1 MNSHKL
7 LTLAAVFAGLI
18 FVSSASAQNVT
29 VISGNGQVLGAPSG
43 NFLLQPL
50 VIQVT
55 DSSTGAPVGA
65 GVTVNWQANGFNGFF
80 LASGTNTWVTT
91 TDVSGQST
99 AYYQLAAN
107 VPTFDITT
115 PYIQT
120 TITATAGK
128 TATFTLTQLAKAPQ
142 VNIAPFIT
150 VRETGDTVP
159 RGITLTGAV
168 GTTGPSIQFQLGA
181 GNGQTTKTLPRVAV
195 QILNLQDPAKG
206 PSVSCAN
213 TTNSDAGVNTVLSD
227 DQGFVTCTPLYGGQP
242 GPGLYLIT
250 VGGVST
256 GIFSSSGY
264 WQPLPDP
271 TDLSTLPAVQ
281 TAYIFTTVPPFK
293 VNVTPGAA
301 GTIKFSSPSSG
312 TQAALP
318 GTTVPISVEVDN
330 TAGLPISGTTVNWT
344 VISPTTGVNV
354 TNTSTTS
361 DANGKAFN
369 NIIIGNA
376 ISGAVTIRAALAT
389 DATKS
394 VTFTI
399 NVSPPVTISQFQ
411 IISGNNQTAVVNT
424 SFAQPL
430 VVKVTTTAGPGANIP
445 VSFQVASGSLSLSAT
460 TVNTDANGIAQ
471 VNVTAGSVTGS
482 GSVLVTVAGNN
493 GAGALTFL
501 LNVGS
506 QAPVITS
513 GNFVNGAD
521 GQLNSLSPCGLGAL
535 VTNVGTLGINAV
547 TSTFPGAP
555 IPNSPIQI
563 AFANTS
569 APILNIGTNA
579 NGLQQVLFQVP
590 CEVAP
595 GTGVPVT
602 ITVGSGAATNVNVNV
617 QPAAPGVFQS
627 QYSDGTLRA
636 VLVRPDGSYVS
647 LANPARPGE
656 TVVAYATGL
665 GPTTPSVSTRS
676 VPAPTGSAMV
686 QGTVIPGING
696 GGAQLVYAKLSQDL
710 PGTYVVAFQI
720 PSDAPTS
727 NDVNFSIGV
736 TPPGS
741 STTYY
746 SALSKVPVRQ

>member
-1 MNSHKL
+1 
-7 LTLAAVFAGLI
+7 
-18 FVSSASAQNVT
+18 
-29 VISGNGQVLGAPSG
+29 
-43 NFLLQPL
+43 
-50 VIQVT
+50 
-55 DSSTGAPVGA
+55 
-65 GVTVNWQANGFNGFF
+65 
-80 LASGTNTWVTT
+80 
-91 TDVSGQST
+91 
-99 AYYQLAAN
+99 
-107 VPTFDITT
+107 
-115 PYIQT
+115 
-120 TITATAGK
+120 
-128 TATFTLTQLAKAPQ
+128 
-142 VNIAPFIT
+142 
-150 VRETGDTVP
+150 
-159 RGITLTGAV
+159 
-168 GTTGPSIQFQLGA
+168 
-181 GNGQTTKTLPRVAV
+181 
-195 QILNLQDPAKG
+195 
-206 PSVSCAN
+206 
-213 TTNSDAGVNTVLSD
+213 
-227 DQGFVTCTPLYGGQP
+227 
-242 GPGLYLIT
+242 
-250 VGGVST
+250 
-256 GIFSSSGY
+256 
-264 WQPLPDP
+264 
-271 TDLSTLPAVQ
+271 
-281 TAYIFTTVPPFK
+281 

-312 TQAALP
+312 TQSANP
-318 GTTVPISVEVDN
+318 GSQVSISVEVDN

-344 VISPTTGVNV
+344 VLSPTTGVNL
-354 TNTSTTS
+354 TNPSTTS

-369 NIIIGNA
+369 NIIIGNS
-376 ISGAVTIRAALAT
+376 ISGPVTIKAALAT
-389 DATKS
+389 DATKF

-399 NVSPPVTISQFQ
+399 NVAAPVTISQFQ

-430 VVKVTTTAGPGANIP
+430 VVKATVSTGGPAVNAP
-445 VSFQVASGSLSLSAT
+445 VSFQVASGSLSLSAA
-460 TVNTDANGIAQ
+460 TVNTDSNGIAQ
-471 VNVTAGSVTGS
+471 VSVTAGSVTGS
-482 GSVLVTVAGNN
+482 ASVLAQVA